1 LITPVLKY
9 FNYFLLLF
17 LLCLIFYSCEKKDSV
32 ENSGASEFSSE
43 HEQHIHDSLIN
54 CCEKKPDRFGS
65 SSSSVNDGKLTGSGS
80 NYDENK
86 VSGNNHEGMVWVKGG
101 EFTMGTNE
109 EDAYFPE
116 KPAHDVKVNGFWMDA
131 TEVTNAEFKKFV
143 DATGY
148 LTIAEKK
155 PEWEELKK
163 QLPPNTP
170 PPDSK
175 DLVPASL
182 VYVQPKNNTGTDD
195 VSQWWK
201 WVPEANWKNP
211 EGPGS
216 SIENKMN
223 LPVVQIAYDDALA
236 YCKWA
241 GKRLPTEAEWE
252 FAAKN
257 CMTGKRF
264 AWGDEL
270 RPKGKIM
277 ANTWQGVFPEK
288 NENEDGYAG
297 TAPVK
302 QFPANCY
309 GIYDMIGNVW
319 EWTADWYDAR
329 AYVKAVR
336 DNITDNPKGPSKS
349 SDPEDPYSVKRVV
362 KGGSFLCSENYCLN
376 YRPSARRGQAFDSGT
391 SNIGFRCVSD

>member
-1 LITPVLKY
+1 MLKLILHVLI
-9 FNYFLLLF
+9 LT
-17 LLCLIFYSCEKKDSV
+17 LILSSCNKKDP
-32 ENSGASEFSSE
+32 SETSESLSSFGTSSE
-43 HEQHIHDSLIN
+43 DQHIKDSLKN
-54 CCEKKPDRFGS
+54 CCEKKPDRFGNNES
-65 SSSSVNDGKLTGSGS
+65 SKDETELTGSGS

-86 VSGNNHEGMVWVKGG
+86 TSKNNHDGMVWVPGG
-101 EFTMGTNE
+101 EFIMGTDE

-116 KPAHDVKVNGFWMDA
+116 KPAHDVKVNGFWMDV
-131 TEVTNAEFKKFV
+131 TEVTNAEFKKFI

-148 LTIAEKK
+148 ITVAEKK
-155 PEWEELKK
+155 PDWNELKK

-170 PPDSK
+170 PPDPK

-182 VYVQPKNNTGTDD
+182 VYVQPKNNIGTDD
-195 VSQWWK
+195 VTQWWK
-201 WVPEANWKNP
+201 WVPGANWKNP

-216 SIENKMN
+216 SIDGKMN
-223 LPVVQIAYDDALA
+223 LPVVQIAYEDALA
-236 YCKWA
+236 YSKWA

-252 FAAKN
+252 FAAKSCLEN
-257 CMTGKRF
+257 KRY

-270 RPKGKIM
+270 RPNGKIM

-288 NENEDGYAG
+288 NLNEDGFAG
-297 TAPVK
+297 TSPVK

-329 AYVKAVR
+329 AYVKMVR

-349 SDPEDPYSVKRVV
+349 SDPEDPYAVKRVV

-391 SNIGFRCVSD
+391 SNIGFRCVSN